1 MITAQSVVLWS
12 RLHLVVTGQ
21 RGHEILMWTKWMII
35 IDAIIL
41 HIPTTVLTIGSNGNS
56 NTEVY
61 ARGYNIMEKVQM
73 CGFFVQEVILSSIYI
88 IETVRILRYSIH
100 GNTKRLMYQLI
111 GINILIIIMDLG
123 ILALECAS
131 LYILQITIKA
141 AFYSIKLKLEFAILS
156 RLVQYVGGRRQA
168 SSQPPITLSDVEAR
182 SGSTA
187 GREENGVTEYVNW
200 KEVKTDGTRTSQLVK
215 KSPLSKHIVRQ
226 VDIEIEQF
234 DYDEIPPSQAREPT
248 VNVPKQR

>member
-1 MITAQSVVLWS
+1 
-12 RLHLVVTGQ
+12 
-21 RGHEILMWTKWMII
+21 
-35 IDAIIL
+35 
-41 HIPTTVLTIGSNGNS
+41 
-56 NTEVY
+56 
-61 ARGYNIMEKVQM
+61 MEKVQM

-88 IETVRILRYSIH
+88 METVRILRYSMQ

-156 RLVQYVGGRRQA
+156 RLVQYVGGPRQGPP
-168 SSQPPITLSDVEAR
+168 QPPITLSDLEAR

-187 GREENGVTEYVNW
+187 SGEENGVAGYVTWN
-200 KEVKTDGTRTSQLVK
+200 ELRTDGTRTSHLVHK
-215 KSPLSKHIVRQ
+215 RPLSKHIVRQ
-226 VDIEIEQF
+226 VDIEIEEF
-234 DYDEIPPSQAREPT
+234 GYDDMPPSQARTPT
-248 VNVPKQR
+248 MNVAQSKTEKI